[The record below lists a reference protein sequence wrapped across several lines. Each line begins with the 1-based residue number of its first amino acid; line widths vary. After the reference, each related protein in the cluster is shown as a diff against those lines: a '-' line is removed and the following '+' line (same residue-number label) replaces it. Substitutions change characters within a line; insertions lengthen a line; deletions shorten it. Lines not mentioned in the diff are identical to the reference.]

1 MIFSASLLIIVLVGV
16 IVGITTALFGFGGG
30 FVTVPIIA
38 IVDAHLG
45 GDALAVATAT
55 SALVMLVNAIVAT
68 VATDRE
74 ALATLRGRGSLIT
87 LLAFGGALGAA
98 LGRFSPDWLLRW
110 GFVTYVLITII
121 DLVARPGFIT
131 PKQADQPEQQPA
143 TNDRRALLPS
153 WLGAPIGTIAA
164 LLGVGGSVMTVPL
177 MRRSGAPMSLA
188 TTLANPL
195 TLAIVAPALLVSLLI
210 APGHVAAPGL
220 VGSVDLVAGLALL
233 VGAVPVIVYLRR
245 RAPRISDTVHAW
257 SYIGLL
263 AFSASAVALT
273 SLTW

>member
-68 VATDRE
+68 LATDRE
-74 ALATLRGRGSLIT
+74 ALATLRGRGSLIA
-87 LLAFGGALGAA
+87 LLALGGALGAA

-143 TNDRRALLPS
+143 TVDRGALLPS
-153 WLGAPIGTIAA
+153 GLGAPIGTIAA

-245 RAPRISDTVHAW
+245 RAPHISDTVHAW

-263 AFSASAVALT
+263 ALSASAVALT